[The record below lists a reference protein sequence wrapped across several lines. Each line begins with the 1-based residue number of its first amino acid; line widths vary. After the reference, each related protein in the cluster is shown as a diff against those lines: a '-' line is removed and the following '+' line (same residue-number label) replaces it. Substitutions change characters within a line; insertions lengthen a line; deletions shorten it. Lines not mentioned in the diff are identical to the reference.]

1 MSEAKRKKAAIIRVD
16 AILRK
21 ERGWIGLAYLVQ
33 PSSSNTLLSSEFI
46 LRYYRDI

>member
-1 MSEAKRKKAAIIRVD
+1 MSEANRKKAAIMSVD

-21 ERGWIGLAYLVQ
+21 ERGWMGLAYLVQ

-46 LRYYRDI
+46 LRYY